1 MIVILIFLLAVYGLV
16 ISDNLIRKIMCL
28 NILESMVVFLFLKTG
43 YTQGFSAPIIS
54 DIAEHYVDPIPQAL
68 MLTAIVVGVCF
79 NSLALSIIMK
89 IYNKR
94 GTIKVGELYEN

>member
-1 MIVILIFLLAVYGLV
+1 M
-16 ISDNLIRKIMCL
+16 
-28 NILESMVVFLFLKTG
+28 
-43 YTQGFSAPIIS
+43 IS